1 MGRPSGAKARR
12 RRVAGALRIELERH
26 IQEGQCAYCRTPA
39 RPDRPLT
46 REHVIPRARGGHRR
60 DVRIIVPAC
69 ARCNQRRGCR
79 ALVPFLLAY
88 PRRLPSFVDY
98 LATLSPAG
106 VRQLDVRVFAE
117 LYVAVAILWE
127 SAAAEADW
135 SVEIKRLCSGR
146 ALHRRRHAARRALES
161 IGDRVRRSGH
171 PAIVAQGASCLLPT
185 VIPPSGEVPVHLGE
199 PLDQLAARLLTVLA
213 LVWDVPAEL
222 VAAELERELRGSAFT
237 LERVGDEEE
246 AVEGTHNSRR
256 PRRKRLRVDRRRGG
270 GGRSPQRGS
279 AGRAA

>member
-1 MGRPSGAKARR
+1 M
-12 RRVAGALRIELERH
+12 AGALRIELERH

-79 ALVPFLLAY
+79 AFVPFLLAY
-88 PRRLPSFVDY
+88 PRRLPAFIDY
-98 LATLSPAG
+98 LGTLSPASA
-106 VRQLDVRVFAE
+106 RQVDVRVFAE
-117 LYVAVAILWE
+117 LYVAVAILGE
-127 SAAAEADW
+127 SVASGAEWKA
-135 SVEIKRLCSGR
+135 ELTRLCTGR

-161 IGDRVRRSGH
+161 IGERVRRTGH
-171 PAIVAQGASCLLPT
+171 PAVTEHGASCLLPAA
-185 VIPPSGEVPVHLGE
+185 VPLDGETPAPIGE
-199 PLDQLAARLLTVLA
+199 PLDRLASRLLTVLA
-213 LVWDVPAEL
+213 LVWDVPGEL

-237 LERVGDEEE
+237 LGGLG
-246 AVEGTHNSRR
+246 AAPQEGEDAAWGGAGRR
-256 PRRKRLRVDRRRGG
+256 TRRKRLRVDGRRGR
-270 GGRSPQRGS
+270 GGRAQRRGA